1 MTDVP
6 SNPSS
11 STTQPAGLASPTSLS
26 SNVAHKGASPIM
38 DNQQRE
44 MPSALQNNTLSE
56 QLPSSASSSHFP
68 AAPNF
73 TTASSHDGVPPSQ
86 PTPTDRDVVMG
97 GPAMRSTIPAVD
109 ANNVPASAIP
119 QVRAGGAPAR
129 IYLNEKIVP
138 YLLEGMKPL
147 AKDQPPNPL
156 RLLGEYLIAKSL
168 EVGEPSNDRISST

>member
-1 MTDVP
+1 
-6 SNPSS
+6 
-11 STTQPAGLASPTSLS
+11 
-26 SNVAHKGASPIM
+26 M

-56 QLPSSASSSHFP
+56 QLPSSTSSSHFP
-68 AAPNF
+68 AAPNS
-73 TTASSHDGVPPSQ
+73 TTASSHDGV
-86 PTPTDRDVVMG
+86 RRRCKWG
-97 GPAMRSTIPAVD
+97 GANNGEAPIPAVD
-109 ANNVPASAIP
+109 ANNVPASAIS